1 MKTADVNSS
10 IYIDF
15 NKENNKENSKFEVRD
30 HARISKYKN
39 IFSKVYTPNWYEE
52 VFVIKIFKILFCRH
66 MLLLILMV
74 KKLLEH
80 LTKKIWKRQIKRC

>member
-39 IFSKVYTPNWYEE
+39 IFSKVYTRNWYEE

>member
-15 NKENNKENSKFEVRD
+15 NKENNKENPKFEVRD

>member
-15 NKENNKENSKFEVRD
+15 NKENNKENSKFGFGD

-39 IFSKVYTPNWYEE
+39 IFSKVY
-52 VFVIKIFKILFCRH
+52 IG
-66 MLLLILMV
+66 M
-74 KKLLEH
+74 KKFL
-80 LTKKIWKRQIKRC
+80 

>member
-15 NKENNKENSKFEVRD
+15 NKENNKENSKFGFGD

-39 IFSKVYTPNWYEE
+39 IFSKVCTPNW
-52 VFVIKIFKILFCRH
+52 
-66 MLLLILMV
+66 
-74 KKLLEH
+74 
-80 LTKKIWKRQIKRC
+80 